1 MDITRV
7 NQSDICPVHV
17 FLGEERL
24 WVYSSRLIPSL
35 DSKPACVCFLLA
47 LGIRFKSMFIAAV

>member
-24 WVYSSRLIPSL
+24 WVYSSRLILSL
-35 DSKPACVCFLLA
+35 DSRQADPSFLLA
-47 LGIRFKSMFIAAV
+47 LKIQIQSMWI

>member
-24 WVYSSRLIPSL
+24 WVYSSRLILSL
-35 DSKPACVCFLLA
+35 DSKPACVCFCSHWESDLSQCL
-47 LGIRFKSMFIAAV
+47 